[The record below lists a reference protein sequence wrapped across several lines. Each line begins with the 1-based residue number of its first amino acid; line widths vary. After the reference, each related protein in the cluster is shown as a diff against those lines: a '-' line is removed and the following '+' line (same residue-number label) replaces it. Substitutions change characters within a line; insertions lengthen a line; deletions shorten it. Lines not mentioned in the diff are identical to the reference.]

1 MLIIPLDQEFLALQ
15 VFGSV
20 ELRQF
25 YSLNFS
31 HLWSCQT
38 LQVEK
43 ISYFQIR
50 CRYNSIPLWCT
61 LSLILGVEWKKFRQ
75 EIPVWDSTVPSKQVL
90 QKPLLD
96 LSLLTFISIVLCR
109 NCCLFS
115 KAKCLLSC
123 CRKKNV
129 LLHITYWVF
138 FYLSFSFSR
147 WVFWFVIWRDFS
159 YKSASYVLRTRF
171 SAVHNVANFILK

>member
-1 MLIIPLDQEFLALQ
+1 MGHCFSAKIEQTLIISQKPVTFHWILVIFVGSFNVIQFWLIYSRTKQTNYSSLSLSASLDTQ
-15 VFGSV
+15 
-20 ELRQF
+20 
-25 YSLNFS
+25 N
-31 HLWSCQT
+31 T
-38 LQVEK
+38 LQDV
-43 ISYFQIR
+43 II
-50 CRYNSIPLWCT
+50 
-61 LSLILGVEWKKFRQ
+61 VEWKKFRQ

-138 FYLSFSFSR
+138 FPFLSLFPGEFSG
-147 WVFWFVIWRDFS
+147 
-159 YKSASYVLRTRF
+159 L
-171 SAVHNVANFILK
+171 